1 VNDDGKRAI
10 DGPQRSAVGGL
21 WRRIYLTYKYHGFWS
36 VILRVI
42 TFPLRFTP
50 LRRYVEFGRPKS
62 DQTKALRWYRKQGT
76 PVTIVIPSYRDAE
89 HVAALVASIRAT
101 TDRRRV
107 RIVVADDSS
116 GPDHIAALRRIEGIE
131 VVESPENTGFAA
143 NVNRGLRA
151 TDTRHDVVVLNSDM
165 TTEPGWLASLQ
176 YAASRGKD
184 IGIVGGRLL

>member
-1 VNDDGKRAI
+1 MRAI
-10 DGPQRSAVGGL
+10 DGPQRSALGGL

-89 HVAALVASIRAT
+89 HVAQAGRKHPRHHRSTAGS
-101 TDRRRV
+101 DRRR
-107 RIVVADDSS
+107 RRL
-116 GPDHIAALRRIEGIE
+116 PAAPSTSRRCAG
-131 VVESPENTGFAA
+131 
-143 NVNRGLRA
+143 
-151 TDTRHDVVVLNSDM
+151 
-165 TTEPGWLASLQ
+165 
-176 YAASRGKD
+176 SRGS
-184 IGIVGGRLL
+184 R